1 MGGPRFHMTL
11 PQLGATTLLALA
23 IIVGWIRY
31 SLERTL
37 WRRVL
42 ELYLWL
48 VPVSLAWLAAV
59 HDAGGLRATVTV
71 GAIHLLVITVAA
83 WVVAR
88 KKTAAVAADL
98 LPRASGMLLVI
109 GSAVVWIGADTFPG
123 VELESIHL
131 RNADHLFTTG
141 SFFVGSAMTLAGFT
155 MLTTLL
161 RRSGQPALADL
172 GFVAF
177 FSGFTFWC
185 IHLAF
190 RAVVMVS
197 AAKELSAAGMA
208 PVWYGSWRPWAGVM
222 YGLYMAMA
230 FLSISAYG
238 AAMLHG
244 GWVGKGWGRTFVAF
258 GLIAAVGFLAA
269 GLFDQPLTPQFGPFA
284 MGMILLRR
292 SAHGQLRPP
301 LQRQPE

>member
-1 MGGPRFHMTL
+1 MGSLHMTL
-11 PQLGATTLLALA
+11 PQLGATSLMALA

-31 SLERTL
+31 SLEGTL

-48 VPVSLAWLAAV
+48 VPVSLAWLGAI
-59 HDAGGLRATVTV
+59 HDAGGLRAAVTV

-83 WVVAR
+83 WVLGR
-88 KKTAAVAADL
+88 KGTAAAPDP
-98 LPRASGMLLVI
+98 LPRATGMLLVI

-123 VELESIHL
+123 VELESIHV

-141 SFFVGSAMTLAGFT
+141 SFFLGSVITLAGFT
-155 MLTTLL
+155 ILTTLL
-161 RRSGQPALADL
+161 RQSGQPVLADL

-177 FSGFTFWC
+177 LSGFTFWS

-197 AAKELSAAGMA
+197 AAKELSAAGTA

-230 FLSISAYG
+230 FLSIAAYG
-238 AAMLHG
+238 GAMLHG

-258 GLIAAVGFLAA
+258 GLIAAVGFLTV
-269 GLFDQPLTPQFGPFA
+269 GLFDMPLVPQFGPFA
-284 MGMILLRR
+284 MGIILLRR
-292 SAHGQLRPP
+292 SAHGQLRP
-301 LQRQPE
+301 RTASA

>member
-1 MGGPRFHMTL
+1 MTL
-11 PQLGATTLLALA
+11 PELGATALIALA
-23 IIVGWIRY
+23 IIAGWIRY
-31 SLERTL
+31 SLERAL

-48 VPVSLAWLAAV
+48 VPVSLSWLAAI
-59 HDAGGLRATVTV
+59 HDAGGLRAAATV
-71 GAIHLLVITVAA
+71 GAVHLLVITVAA
-83 WVVAR
+83 WVLSR
-88 KKTAAVAADL
+88 KETAAAFDS
-98 LPRASGMLLVI
+98 LPRASGILLVI

-141 SFFVGSAMTLAGFT
+141 SFFLGSVLTLAGFT
-155 MLTTLL
+155 ILTTLL
-161 RRSGQPALADL
+161 RQSGQPALADL

-177 FSGFTFWC
+177 FSGFTFWS

-197 AAKELSAAGMA
+197 AAKEWSATGTA

-230 FLSISAYG
+230 FLSIAAYG
-238 AAMLHG
+238 GAMLQG
-244 GWVGKGWGRTFVAF
+244 GWAGKGWGRTFVAF
-258 GLIAAVGFLAA
+258 GLIAAVGFLAV
-269 GLFDQPLTPQFGPFA
+269 GLFDLPLMPQFGPFA
-284 MGMILLRR
+284 MGIILLRR
-292 SAHGQLRPP
+292 SVHGRLLPVQH
-301 LQRQPE
+301 QREEKLL

>member
-1 MGGPRFHMTL
+1 MTL
-11 PQLGATTLLALA
+11 PELGAATLLVLA
-23 IIVGWIRY
+23 IIVGWVRY
-31 SLERTL
+31 SLETML

-48 VPVSLAWLAAV
+48 VPVSLAWLGAI

-71 GAIHLLVITVAA
+71 GAIHLLLITVAA
-83 WVVAR
+83 WVLGR
-88 KKTAAVAADL
+88 KDTAAADL
-98 LPRASGMLLVI
+98 LPRASAMLLVI
-109 GSAVVWIGADTFPG
+109 GSALVWVGADTFPG
-123 VELESIHL
+123 VELQSIHV

-141 SFFVGSAMTLAGFT
+141 SFFLGSVITLAGFT
-155 MLTTLL
+155 ILTTLL
-161 RRSGQPALADL
+161 RQSGQPVFADI

-177 FSGFTFWC
+177 FSGFTFWA

-197 AAKELSAAGMA
+197 AAEELSAAGTA

-230 FLSISAYG
+230 FLSIAAYG

-258 GLIAAVGFLAA
+258 GLIAAVGFLAG

-292 SAHGQLRPP
+292 SAHGRLRPP
-301 LQRQPE
+301 TAQSEEKLL